1 MEACIIFGTLDAAKT
16 IAEYLGLIETVD
28 NSIKQLLHQQFVA
41 AQNSL
46 KNAETATD
54 NMRAEYL
61 KSALNSFNLA
71 IAVEENENLI
81 SSYVGLAMCQ
91 FLLGDKEN
99 YESSLKKA
107 SSTKLKIRE
116 KINAEGKQLGKETL
130 IRFMKPSVMIIDIIN
145 GVASPQNTLKNSGWN
160 QRQRIFNDYKSKAL
174 NIQIQE

>member
-1 MEACIIFGTLDAAKT
+1 MEACIIFGTLNAAKT

-28 NSIKQLLHQQFVA
+28 NSVKRLLHQQFVA

-81 SSYVGLAMCQ
+81 SSYVGMAMCQ
-91 FLLGDKEN
+91 YLLGDVTN
-99 YESSLKKA
+99 ARSSLLNA
-107 SSTKLKIRE
+107 SKVQLR
-116 KINAEGKQLGKETL
+116 NAEVWRSRVRNIGRNYL
-130 IRFMKPSVMIIDIIN
+130 IRSIPIIN
-145 GVASPQNTLKNSGWN
+145 LIKTVQDFTNPQQTVKEMDWNGRKRLFDNYKN
-160 QRQRIFNDYKSKAL
+160 KATSV
-174 NIQIQE
+174 EFK